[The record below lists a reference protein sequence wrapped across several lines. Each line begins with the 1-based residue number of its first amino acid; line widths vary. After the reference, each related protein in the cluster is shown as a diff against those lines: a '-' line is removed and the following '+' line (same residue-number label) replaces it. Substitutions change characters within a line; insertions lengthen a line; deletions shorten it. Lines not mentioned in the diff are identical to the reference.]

1 VQQTVEEISFI
12 ADNLLKSFDT
22 DQQHFTKKRNHQKRL
37 SGINL
42 QQRLRAR
49 QRIKDTKALKNVPVF
64 AGLSAEATQ
73 KIVDKMEYVK
83 IAANEPIVEQTN
95 LADCLYIIV
104 SGQCSVEV
112 TTNNISKRVGTLHAL
127 DFFGENALLDYN
139 NVDRQRNA
147 TVTSENNTIQLL
159 SLSTKSFIDL
169 FDAGTVDKK
178 VIERMQQAT
187 IKRNAINE
195 TKVNEKEEDSTTSIT
210 STTTTTSTS
219 RSSFEI
225 QEEDST
231 DLMEGHAINEMK
243 LRKQIDIQRKTSV
256 NRTQLR
262 VLARQR
268 LKQTKA
274 FAQIPLF
281 QSLGAEQ
288 IELLIN
294 AMEHKIYQEGAALC
308 VQGDAADCLFILISG
323 QCKVTIQDNTN
334 DAGERRVGTLYE
346 LDFIGEH
353 ALLDINSKTVVRK
366 RTATVTSEIGTAN
379 VLELSREKFVE
390 IMKTLDASL
399 MIPDGFMKHLEELA
413 VQRKNTNESYQAV

>member
-1 VQQTVEEISFI
+1 M
-12 ADNLLKSFDT
+12 
-22 DQQHFTKKRNHQKRL
+22 H
-37 SGINL
+37 
-42 QQRLRAR
+42 
-49 QRIKDTKALKNVPVF
+49 
-64 AGLSAEATQ
+64 
-73 KIVDKMEYVK
+73 
-83 IAANEPIVEQTN
+83 
-95 LADCLYIIV
+95 
-104 SGQCSVEV
+104 
-112 TTNNISKRVGTLHAL
+112 
-127 DFFGENALLDYN
+127 
-139 NVDRQRNA
+139 
-147 TVTSENNTIQLL
+147 
-159 SLSTKSFIDL
+159 TKSFIDL
-169 FDAGTVDKK
+169 FDSGIVDEK
-178 VIERMQQAT
+178 VIERMQQAK

-195 TKVNEKEEDSTTSIT
+195 TKVNEKVEDSTIP
-210 STTTTTSTS
+210 TTATASTS
-219 RSSFEI
+219 RFSFEI
-225 QEEDST
+225 QSVTSDDPT
-231 DLMEGHAINEMK
+231 DLMEGHAINDMK
-243 LRKQIDIQRKTSV
+243 LKKQIDIQRKTSV

-294 AMEHKIYQEGAALC
+294 AMEYKIYQEGAALC

-353 ALLDINSKTVVRK
+353 ALLDINSKTVDRK

-390 IMKTLDASL
+390 IMKTLNASL

-413 VQRKNTNESYQAV
+413 VQRKNTNESYQVI